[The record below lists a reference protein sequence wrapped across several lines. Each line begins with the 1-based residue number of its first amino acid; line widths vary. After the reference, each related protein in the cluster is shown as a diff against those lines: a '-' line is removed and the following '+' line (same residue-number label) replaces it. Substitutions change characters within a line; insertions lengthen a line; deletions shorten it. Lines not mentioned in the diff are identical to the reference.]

1 MPGLVAFGRRWEVA
15 SDDLVFPCLVESFMR
30 MIWFI
35 VTVVIWMYHAPYLNC
50 EDGQMLQM
58 YLGGVL
64 FILVIILMANAFLIK
79 HSMRGA
85 IMDVRARK
93 NVPTILYIRIIL
105 GVPEMAWTVVGSVG
119 VFSTKDSCITSE
131 MTLRVVQGLVIFNWI
146 LVVLF
151 FIGVMMVFDP
161 LGHHHTAIISS
172 ETVDIV
178 DARSPF
184 EVGFEQ
190 RTRIWEWR
198 CKFLCCSCCSSACC
212 SRSGDNASV
221 NDAFGDVAEVLTT
234 LFHDLDL
241 VPSDIAA
248 GLLLLHLRTKRG
260 REELR
265 LRRMSQ
271 VRRPITEAPRSSA
284 NNVLTSSPTADAAS
298 RAEFSPSALSVPPS
312 AACSPNVVTGT
323 LHHLGSIM
331 EESPLAVHRSHEAY
345 DWMNPFTA
353 HIYMKYALGSYGWM
367 WYLAGGCWEGLCTL
381 KKELVCFSCLR
392 RRSAR
397 QMDDNCC
404 HCNLAALK
412 TVTQL
417 QEKDIICVS
426 FHNSIYEVPY
436 FVALDH
442 QTSSIVVAIRG
453 TLSGHDAL
461 TDLAAMTD
469 PISVEGLPV
478 GWTAHRGMLQSANFV
493 LRQLESKEILKQTFA
508 QYPNYHLV
516 ITGHSLGAG
525 AAVLLSILLKPSYPK
540 VRCFS
545 FSPPGGLLSLAAA
558 RFTET
563 FCMSVIIGD
572 DLVPRLSLAT
582 LDSLKR
588 QMIAELEG
596 CRHPKYRIFLRGC
609 WEVVFGR
616 ANNYQQPETTHPLL
630 SETPNNNLSYDS
642 FSEQQQPP
650 PRFQSP
656 TNRSCSVDV
665 TQQLYLPGRIL
676 QVEERE
682 PVDSGT
688 YMHPTMYEARW
699 MQREDYNQILV
710 TPRMLKDHTPD
721 SVCRILRGLSNQYES
736 SLSAVETHEA

>member
-1 MPGLVAFGRRWEVA
+1 MPGLVAFGRRWEIG
-15 SDDLVFPCLVESFMR
+15 SDDLVLPCLVESFTR
-30 MIWFI
+30 MLWFF

-50 EDGQMLQM
+50 EDGQILQM

-64 FILVIILMANAFLIK
+64 FILIIILMANTFLIK

-93 NVPTILYIRIIL
+93 HVPTILYIRIIL
-105 GVPEMAWTVVGSVG
+105 GVPEIAWTVVGSVG
-119 VFSTKDSCITSE
+119 VFKPNDSCIHSE

-146 LVVLF
+146 LVSF
-151 FIGVMMVFDP
+151 FLVGVMLVFDP
-161 LGHHHTAIISS
+161 LGHHYTSS
-172 ETVDIV
+172 QGTDTV
-178 DARSPF
+178 DARSPL

-198 CKFLCCSCCSSACC
+198 CKFLCCSCCACC
-212 SRSGDNASV
+212 SRSGDNTSV
-221 NDAFGDVAEVLTT
+221 NDAFSDVAEVLTT

-260 REELR
+260 REEVR
-265 LRRMSQ
+265 LRRMSNQ
-271 VRRPITEAPRSSA
+271 IRRPITE
-284 NNVLTSSPTADAAS
+284 
-298 RAEFSPSALSVPPS
+298 PP
-312 AACSPNVVTGT
+312 PV
-323 LHHLGSIM
+323 M
-331 EESPLAVHRSHEAY
+331 RSHEAY

-353 HIYMKYALGSYGWM
+353 HVYMKYALGSYGWM
-367 WYLAGGCWEGLCTL
+367 WYLAGGCWKGLCTL
-381 KKELVCFSCLR
+381 KKELVCFSCF
-392 RRSAR
+392 R

-417 QEKDIICVS
+417 EEKDIVCVS

-442 QTSSIVVAIRG
+442 QTSSVVVAIRG

-493 LRQLESKEILKQTFA
+493 LRQLESKEILKRTFM

-572 DLVPRLSLAT
+572 DLVPRLSLST
-582 LDSLKR
+582 LDLLKR
-588 QMIAELEG
+588 QMIAELEA

-616 ANNYQQPETTHPLL
+616 PGSYQQPETTHPLL
-630 SETPNNNLSYDS
+630 SETPNNNL
-642 FSEQQQPP
+642 EQP

-656 TNRSCSVDV
+656 SNRSCSVDV

-721 SVCRILRGLSNQYES
+721 SVCRVLQGLSAQYES
-736 SLSAVETHEA
+736 SLSAVETHEG

>member
-151 FIGVMMVFDP
+151 FIGVMLVFDP

-172 ETVDIV
+172 ENVDIV

-198 CKFLCCSCCSSACC
+198 CKFLCCSCC
-212 SRSGDNASV
+212 DNASV

-271 VRRPITEAPRSSA
+271 VRRPITEAP
-284 NNVLTSSPTADAAS
+284 P
-298 RAEFSPSALSVPPS
+298 
-312 AACSPNVVTGT
+312 
-323 LHHLGSIM
+323 
-331 EESPLAVHRSHEAY
+331 VHRSHEAY

-381 KKELVCFSCLR
+381 KKELVCFSCL
-392 RRSAR
+392 R

-630 SETPNNNLSYDS
+630 SETPNNN
-642 FSEQQQPP
+642 FEQQQPP